1 MQLNG
6 KIQKLYEIWS
16 KYFEISVHKNEH
28 LRSTLFFF
36 ILGTYFTKSGIKI
49 LYSGRFNTCRV
60 NLFHIQQSG
69 SGKSEAMKAAHFQMK
84 FLGLDGLYLT
94 KTTDASLIGTIN
106 LNNKKE
112 PVIRYGELS
121 KRDYLVWDE
130 GSVLMKV
137 GPYSENL
144 QSIIQQA
151 TDDPGYIEK
160 TLANG
165 LIKFTTETS
174 ICASSYLEENINL
187 SLFKNGCFQR
197 MITSHHAVKDHDI
210 IDFIKHKSKLMAHS
224 YSEKAKLMDEF
235 KHVLQSLNFSG
246 YKVYNSTKYIEIDI
260 NAMNEV
266 CNDYIAPFAEA
277 GQQAFLDNNYRHMI
291 LNTFLARNNQIISI
305 AAIVALVNGKEKISK
320 EELLI
325 GFEIWKAHILS
336 ANDLLMSKIDKT
348 TVDDYEKRLLILTNI
363 LNGNAKLN
371 KTQLYNKL
379 LELKKSGIWDLG
391 MNNTIKFVKQAVSKG
406 DVKEVNGFIQN

>member
-1 MQLNG
+1 MEFNG
-6 KIQKLYEIWS
+6 RLKKLYDIWS
-16 KYFEISVHKNEH
+16 RYFEISVHKNEH
-28 LRSTLFFF
+28 LKSTLFFF
-36 ILGTYFTKSGIKI
+36 VLGTYFTKNGMKV

-69 SGKSEAMKAAHFQMK
+69 SGKSEAMKAAHFLMK
-84 FLGLDGLYLT
+84 SLGLDGLYLT

-106 LNNKKE
+106 LDNKKN
-112 PVIRYGELS
+112 PIIRYGELS
-121 KRDYLVWDE
+121 KRDYLIWDE

-144 QSIIQQA
+144 QSIVQQA

-174 ICASSYLEENINL
+174 ICASSYLEENINI

-210 IDFIKHKSKLMAHS
+210 IDFIKNKSKLMAHS
-224 YSEKAKLMDEF
+224 YSEKARLMDEF
-235 KHVLQSLNFSG
+235 KKELYTIQPNI
-246 YKVYNSTKYIEIDI
+246 YKEYNSTRYIDI
-260 NAMNEV
+260 DMQSMDEICNEH
-266 CNDYIAPFAEA
+266 IAPFAEA

-305 AAIVALVNGKEKISK
+305 GAIVAIINGKERVGK

-325 GFEIWKAHILS
+325 GFEIWKGHILS

-348 TVDDYEKRLLILTNI
+348 TVDDYEKRLLVITQT
-363 LNGNAKLN
+363 LNNNPKLN
-371 KTQLYNKL
+371 KTLLYTKL
-379 LELKKSGIWDLG
+379 VELKKSGIWDLG
-391 MNNTIKFVKQAVSKG
+391 MNNTIKFVKQALSKG
-406 DVKEVNGFIQN
+406 DIKETNNYLHN